1 MELNGSVYVRY
12 VMMKLILKR
21 QEGEGAGQSMGGIF
35 QPLSFLLIEYFLKK
49 IDVHLI
55 SENQF

>member
-1 MELNGSVYVRY
+1 MRY

-49 IDVHLI
+49 KDVHLI